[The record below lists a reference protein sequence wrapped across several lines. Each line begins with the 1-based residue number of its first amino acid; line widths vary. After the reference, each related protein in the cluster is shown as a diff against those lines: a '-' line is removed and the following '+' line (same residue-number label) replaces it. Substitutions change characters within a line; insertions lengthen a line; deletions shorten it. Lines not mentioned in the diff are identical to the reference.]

1 MKIKT
6 LLPFIVLLFLP
17 ILTFSQNEGVLSGI
31 VIDKVTQSPLK
42 DINIRI
48 SGTVFSDKSRED
60 GSFRIEGITP
70 GIYSVEFSSVN
81 YQKYVEQDVVISG
94 SSGRELIVELIP
106 ITTEEVV
113 VEDARFRKPSEV
125 STSFK
130 SLRFEEIRRF
140 PGGLEDIGRVI
151 QSLPGVALTSDGR
164 NDLLVRGGSPAEN
177 LFIVD
182 GFEVNNFNHFGAQ
195 GSTGGPTSILNLDFA
210 SEINFYTGGFSVKYG
225 DKLSSVVEVK
235 QRNGNRERFYGKV
248 NISGTGVGANFEGP
262 IKKGRSSWLISV
274 RRSYLDLIFNA
285 SGFSFVPEYTDFQL
299 KTVYPFGRKNSIE
312 FSSFGALDKVRFNND
327 TEENRQN
334 NERILTN
341 NQKSYASGIIWKH
354 IASKNSL
361 IKFTLSRNYVN
372 YFFSKRDSLFNETF
386 RNSSKESDTQLK
398 SEFSLKTTGNLF
410 INLGIGSKI
419 ILLDY
424 NIDKKADTLLVSN
437 TNSIVIPPVFID
449 LRDRTY
455 KAFGYGEITAN
466 FNRFK
471 ITAGIRTD
479 YFEYTKK
486 LSLSPRVNLTYT
498 VSPKLNINSAAG
510 IFHQTP
516 SYIWLVATED
526 NRNLDYIRAEHFIGG
541 IEYFFDESTRLTVE
555 GYYKRYRNYPVSR
568 NRPYLILANNSGF
581 ENQNSFGLESLVSSG
596 TGKAYGLEIFLQRT
610 LSKNFYGAMSISLSD
625 VKYKALDGVERRS
638 DWDNRFVINL
648 NAGYKIG
655 SKWEFST
662 KFRLAGGRPYT
673 PINPSNG
680 AVDYNQYNSKNYP
693 VYHRLDLRAERRW
706 FFRNWVLTAYID
718 IQNIYNRKNIFE
730 YRWNKF
736 KKEIETSKNLGILPT
751 IGISAEF

>member
-1 MKIKT
+1 MKIRI
-6 LLPFIVLLFLP
+6 LSILFL
-17 ILTFSQNEGVLSGI
+17 IHGTVFSQNQGVLSGI
-31 VIDKVTQSPLK
+31 VIDKVTQNPLK
-42 DINIRI
+42 DINIKI
-48 SGTVFSDKSRED
+48 SGTKFITRSLGD
-60 GSFRIEGITP
+60 GSFRIEGIPP
-70 GIYSVEFSSVN
+70 GVYSVEFSSVN
-81 YQKYVEQDVVISG
+81 YLKFIEQDVIISEAT
-94 SSGRELIVELIP
+94 GRELIIELIP
-106 ITTEEVV
+106 ITTEEVIIQ
-113 VEDARFRKPSEV
+113 DSRFRKPLDV

-177 LFIVD
+177 LFVVD

-235 QRNGNRERFYGKV
+235 QRNGNRERFYGKI

-262 IKKGRSSWLISV
+262 IKKGKASWLFSV

-299 KTVYPFGRKNSIE
+299 KAFYSSGSKNIFE
-312 FSSFGALDKVRFNND
+312 FSSFGAIDKVRFNND

-341 NQKSYASGIIWKH
+341 NQKSYSSGIIWKF
-354 IASKNSL
+354 IASRKSL

-386 RNSSKESDTQLK
+386 KNISKESDIQLK
-398 SEFSLKTTGNLF
+398 NELSIKITDDKF
-410 INLGIGSKI
+410 INIGTGAKT

-424 NIDKKADTLLVSN
+424 NIDKKADTLSANGSL
-437 TNSIVIPPVFID
+437 IIPAVYID
-449 LRDRTY
+449 LKTRTY
-455 KAFGYGEITAN
+455 KAFGYGELTASLTDKT
-466 FNRFK
+466 RV
-471 ITAGIRTD
+471 TTGIRVD
-479 YFEYTKK
+479 YFAYSNK
-486 LSLSPRVNLTYT
+486 LSVSPRINFTYTISSKVNL
-498 VSPKLNINSAAG
+498 NAAWG
-510 IFHQTP
+510 VFHQTP
-516 SYIWLVATED
+516 SYIWLVANED
-526 NRNLDYIRAEHFIGG
+526 NKKLDYIRAYHYVAGT
-541 IEYFFDESTRLTVE
+541 EYFFDESTRLSVE
-555 GYYKRYRNYPVSR
+555 FYYKKYVNYPVSR

-596 TGKAYGLEIFLQRT
+596 SGRVYGTEIFLQKNLT
-610 LSKNFYGAMSISLSD
+610 KNFYGAMSISLSD

-638 DWDNRFVINL
+638 DWDNRFVLNL
-648 NAGYKIG
+648 NAGYRFG
-655 SKWEFST
+655 NKWEVSS
-662 KFRLAGGRPYT
+662 KLRIAGGRPYT
-673 PINPSNG
+673 PIDPSNG
-680 AVDYNQYNSKNYP
+680 FSDFSKYNSESYP
-693 VYHRLDLRAERRW
+693 LYHRLDVRAERKW
-706 FFRNWVLTAYID
+706 YFKNWLLTIYID
-718 IQNIYNRKNIFE
+718 IQNVYNRKNVFE

-736 KKEIETSKNLGILPT
+736 KREIETSTNLGILPT